1 MSKIA
6 QKRKQ
11 AKAAQQATSDEQD
24 DAMVEQALTATGFD
38 ESEQMDDGDED
49 EDEDEDQED
58 AGEADEDAM
67 DTFDASEV
75 QRVALA
81 DHYARSSSSAAG
93 AAPLSSAEIAAAES
107 RPQFAPLSAK
117 DAGNGK
123 DGFRKVLVPA
133 HRYTPLR
140 ENWLKIYTPLVQHM
154 KLQIRMNMKTRAVEL
169 KTSPQTEDPSALQ
182 RGADFV
188 RAFMLGFDIADA
200 IALLR
205 LDNLYIDTFEVL
217 DVKPLHGEHMSRA
230 IGRIAGSGGKTKFTI
245 ENVTKTRIVVADSK
259 IHILGSFQNIKVS
272 RDAIVSL
279 ILGSPPG
286 KVYGQLRSVAG
297 RMASRF

>member
-11 AKAAQQATSDEQD
+11 AKAAQQAESDEQD

-217 DVKPLHGEHMSRA
+217 D
-230 IGRIAGSGGKTKFTI
+230 GSGGKTKFTI